1 MASDATVAVVARV
14 TAGFRCAA
22 WQVSSVPGRRFRFET
37 LRGRSFQSGHVP
49 IGATALAAVQAC
61 ATARLHAFA
70 RARARLATA
79 RTLEQTH
86 PGSRLRPR
94 ALARTVA
101 LPALLSTS
109 FVLLDASCT
118 TALVDELCTAAQPEP
133 ARGGTRGPRT
143 GARPARSGAP
153 DPARARARDAASFA
167 QLRASRRTVG
177 SLTLLARRRSNR
189 EAASI
194 GLSSNPKP
202 KPQRPGRGPADRAPS

>member
-1 MASDATVAVVARV
+1 MRGVASVERPRPAVS
-14 TAGFRCAA
+14 FRD
-22 WQVSSVPGRRFRFET
+22 
-37 LRGRSFQSGHVP
+37 
-49 IGATALAAVQAC
+49 
-61 ATARLHAFA
+61 FA
-70 RARARLATA
+70 RPEFPKWTRPHRCNSARCGASLRHRTTSRLCTRTSATRDGADARADASRLAVA
-79 RTLEQTH
+79 
-86 PGSRLRPR
+86 R